1 MSRQRSERNDPTHES
16 MNVRQRSRMVMLTGL
31 LLLFTVCTAQSS
43 LPVGHTPT
51 TNATP
56 STLTATVRSEPSPS
70 PFGGASAQLRPLP
83 QTCPPSSIHLP
94 KTISSQFAP
103 AVGAGPASGVGIGS
117 YKQVP
122 FALIWTSND
131 ASEAHNQYGWGH
143 KLLWVV
149 ATHAQGAVIIHG
161 MNLRTGTPLYPE
173 SEYAETSSTPTTL
186 ILNPSD
192 PTVVSQD
199 ANRDDQ
205 WTQFPGGLTVPD
217 AGCYS
222 LEATWPGG
230 SWHLTFAAGLVPS
243 SS

>member
-1 MSRQRSERNDPTHES
+1 
-16 MNVRQRSRMVMLTGL
+16 MNIRPLSRMVWLSGL
-31 LLLFTVCTAQSS
+31 LLLLTACTASSS
-43 LPVGHTPT
+43 LQAGHTPT
-51 TNATP
+51 ANGSIPTPLATAQP
-56 STLTATVRSEPSPS
+56 EPSPTPS
-70 PFGGASAQLRPLP
+70 LFGGAEASLGPLP
-83 QTCPPSSIHLP
+83 QTCSLGPIRMP
-94 KTISSQFAP
+94 KTISPRFAP
-103 AVGAGPASGVGIGS
+103 AVGAGPAWGVGIGS

-122 FALIWTSND
+122 LALVWSPND
-131 ASEAHNQYGWGH
+131 ASAEHTQYGWAH

-149 ATHAQGAVIIHG
+149 ATHVQGAVTIHG
-161 MNLRTGTPLYPE
+161 VNLRTGTPVYPDA
-173 SEYAETSSTPTTL
+173 EYAEASSTSTAL

-205 WTQFPGGLTVPD
+205 WTQFPGGLTVPG

>member
-1 MSRQRSERNDPTHES
+1 M
-16 MNVRQRSRMVMLTGL
+16 MNIRQRSRMVMLTGL
-31 LLLFTVCTAQSS
+31 LVLLTACTTSS
-43 LPVGHTPT
+43 SPQAGHTPT
-51 TNATP
+51 ANVSIPTPLATAQP
-56 STLTATVRSEPSPS
+56 EPSPTPS
-70 PFGGASAQLRPLP
+70 LFGGAKASLGPLP
-83 QTCPPSSIHLP
+83 QTCSLSSIRMP
-94 KTISSQFAP
+94 TTISPKFAS
-103 AVGAGPASGVGIGS
+103 AVGAGPAWGVGISS

-122 FALIWTSND
+122 LALVWSPND
-131 ASEAHNQYGWGH
+131 ASAYHNQYGWGH

-149 ATHAQGAVIIHG
+149 ATHMQGAVTIHG
-161 MNLRTGTPLYPE
+161 MNLRTGTPVHPDA
-173 SEYAETSSTPTTL
+173 EYAEASSTPTAL

-192 PTVVSQD
+192 PAIVGQD

-205 WTQFPGGLTVPD
+205 WTQFPGGLTVPG

>member
-1 MSRQRSERNDPTHES
+1 
-16 MNVRQRSRMVMLTGL
+16 MNIRHLSRMVLLTGL
-31 LLLFTVCTAQSS
+31 LVLLTACTQSS
-43 LPVGHTPT
+43 SRPAGHTPT
-51 TNATP
+51 TNAAP
-56 STLTATVRSEPSPS
+56 STPMATAQPEPSPTPS
-70 PFGGASAQLRPLP
+70 PFGGAEASLGPLP
-83 QTCPPSSIHLP
+83 QTCSPSSIRMP
-94 KTISSQFAP
+94 KTISPEFAP
-103 AVGAGPASGVGIGS
+103 AVGAGPAWGVGISS

-122 FALIWTSND
+122 LALVWNPVD
-131 ASEAHNQYGWGH
+131 ALDTHNQYGWEH

-149 ATHAQGAVIIHG
+149 ATHVQGSVTIHG
-161 MNLRTGTPLYPE
+161 MNLQTGTPIYPDA
-173 SEYAETSSTPTTL
+173 EYAEASSTPTAL

-205 WTQFPGGLTVPD
+205 WTQFPGSLTVPG

-230 SWHLTFAAGLVPS
+230 NWHLAFAAGLVPS

>member
-1 MSRQRSERNDPTHES
+1 
-16 MNVRQRSRMVMLTGL
+16 MNIKQLSGMVMLTGL
-31 LLLFTVCTAQSS
+31 LLLLTACTESS
-43 LPVGHTPT
+43 ELPAGHTPT
-51 TNATP
+51 AI
-56 STLTATVRSEPSPS
+56 VRSLPSPS
-70 PFGGASAQLRPLP
+70 PFGGASAQLGPLP
-83 QTCPPSSIHLP
+83 QTCPLSSIRTP
-94 KTISSQFAP
+94 KTISSEFAP
-103 AVGAGPASGVGIGS
+103 AVGAGPAWGVGIVS

-122 FALIWTSND
+122 LALVRSSND
-131 ASEAHNQYGWGH
+131 ASEHHTQYGWGH

-149 ATHAQGAVIIHG
+149 ATQVQGAVTIHG
-161 MNLRTGTPLYPE
+161 MNLQTGTPLYPDA
-173 SEYAETSSTPTTL
+173 EYAEASSTMTAL

-205 WTQFPGGLTVPD
+205 WTQFPGGLTVPG

-243 SS
+243 

>member
-1 MSRQRSERNDPTHES
+1 MNIRQL
-16 MNVRQRSRMVMLTGL
+16 SRMVMLTGL
-31 LLLFTVCTAQSS
+31 LVLLTACTESS
-43 LPVGHTPT
+43 ELPAGHTPM
-51 TNATP
+51 TNAAP
-56 STLTATVRSEPSPS
+56 STPTVTVRPVPSPS
-70 PFGGASAQLRPLP
+70 PFGGAKASLGPLP
-83 QTCPPSSIHLP
+83 QTCSPSPIHLLT
-94 KTISSQFAP
+94 TISSQFAP
-103 AVGAGPASGVGIGS
+103 AVGAGPAWGVGIGS

-122 FALIWTSND
+122 LALVWAPGD
-131 ASEAHNQYGWGH
+131 ALTAHTQYGWGH

-149 ATHAQGAVIIHG
+149 ATHVQGAVTIHG
-161 MNLRTGTPLYPE
+161 MNLRTGTPVYPDA
-173 SEYAETSSTPTTL
+173 EYAEASSTPAAL

-205 WTQFPGGLTVPD
+205 WTQFPGGLTVPG

-243 SS
+243 PS